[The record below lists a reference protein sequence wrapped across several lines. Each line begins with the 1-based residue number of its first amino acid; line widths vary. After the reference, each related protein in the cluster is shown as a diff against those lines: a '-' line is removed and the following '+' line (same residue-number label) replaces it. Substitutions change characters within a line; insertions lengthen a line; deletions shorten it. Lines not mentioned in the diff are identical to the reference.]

1 MFIGRE
7 EELNFLEDRYNSAD
21 SQLVVL
27 YGRRRVGKTE
37 LLRQF
42 CQDKE
47 HIFYTCTEIIDE
59 KQLEAFSQRLLEKN
73 QQAAKYITR
82 FSDWEQALLSITEL
96 AKEKKIVVVIDE
108 FPYMVKGN
116 NAIPSILQ
124 KLWDE
129 VLKQSNVMLI
139 LCGSAMSFIEKEV
152 LAEKNPLYGRATGIL
167 KMQAMDFYSAQ
178 QFFPN
183 YSMEDKITAYAILG
197 GIPHYL
203 KQFSDKYSLG
213 ENIVRSILSRG
224 SVLYSEVE
232 FLMRQELRETS
243 VYNAVI
249 EAVALGNTQLN
260 DIYQKTQ
267 IDKSKLS
274 VYLKN
279 LLELGTLCR
288 EFSVDANIK
297 EQANTQRGLYK
308 VTDNFFGF
316 WYAFVFPNLSELESG
331 DAGGIYQYVVKPEL
345 ERFTSYVFEDVCQ
358 QYLRKQNR
366 KHGLPFYFTKIGRWW
381 NKTDEID
388 IMAVDYRQTQLLLG
402 ECKYKHRPVDVKD
415 LKHFLGKKVAQ
426 DKRLYYYFFSKAG
439 YTEQAVAYAAEKGI
453 KLVSLDELV

>member
-21 SQLVVL
+21 GQLVVL

-152 LAEKNPLYGRATGIL
+152 LAEK
-167 KMQAMDFYSAQ
+167 
-178 QFFPN
+178 
-183 YSMEDKITAYAILG
+183 
-197 GIPHYL
+197 
-203 KQFSDKYSLG
+203 
-213 ENIVRSILSRG
+213 IV
-224 SVLYSEVE
+224 
-232 FLMRQELRETS
+232 
-243 VYNAVI
+243 
-249 EAVALGNTQLN
+249 
-260 DIYQKTQ
+260 
-267 IDKSKLS
+267 
-274 VYLKN
+274 
-279 LLELGTLCR
+279 
-288 EFSVDANIK
+288 
-297 EQANTQRGLYK
+297 
-308 VTDNFFGF
+308 
-316 WYAFVFPNLSELESG
+316 VF
-331 DAGGIYQYVVKPEL
+331 IV
-345 ERFTSYVFEDVCQ
+345 
-358 QYLRKQNR
+358 
-366 KHGLPFYFTKIGRWW
+366 
-381 NKTDEID
+381 
-388 IMAVDYRQTQLLLG
+388 
-402 ECKYKHRPVDVKD
+402 KHRC
-415 LKHFLGKKVAQ
+415 
-426 DKRLYYYFFSKAG
+426 
-439 YTEQAVAYAAEKGI
+439 
-453 KLVSLDELV
+453 

>member
-1 MFIGRE
+1 
-7 EELNFLEDRYNSAD
+7 
-21 SQLVVL
+21 
-27 YGRRRVGKTE
+27 
-37 LLRQF
+37 
-42 CQDKE
+42 
-47 HIFYTCTEIIDE
+47 
-59 KQLEAFSQRLLEKN
+59 
-73 QQAAKYITR
+73 
-82 FSDWEQALLSITEL
+82 
-96 AKEKKIVVVIDE
+96 
-108 FPYMVKGN
+108 MVKGN

-183 YSMEDKITAYAILG
+183 YSTEDKITAYAILG

-260 DIYQKTQ
+260 DIYQK
-267 IDKSKLS
+267 LR
-274 VYLKN
+274 L
-279 LLELGTLCR
+279 
-288 EFSVDANIK
+288 IK
-297 EQANTQRGLYK
+297 A
-308 VTDNFFGF
+308 
-316 WYAFVFPNLSELESG
+316 S
-331 DAGGIYQYVVKPEL
+331 
-345 ERFTSYVFEDVCQ
+345 
-358 QYLRKQNR
+358 
-366 KHGLPFYFTKIGRWW
+366 
-381 NKTDEID
+381 
-388 IMAVDYRQTQLLLG
+388 
-402 ECKYKHRPVDVKD
+402 
-415 LKHFLGKKVAQ
+415 
-426 DKRLYYYFFSKAG
+426 
-439 YTEQAVAYAAEKGI
+439 
-453 KLVSLDELV
+453 

>member
-7 EELNFLEDRYNSAD
+7 EELNFLVDRYNSAD
-21 SQLVVL
+21 GQLVVL

-96 AKEKKIVVVIDE
+96 AKDKKIVVVIDE

-183 YSMEDKITAYAILG
+183 YSIEDKITAYAILG

-203 KQFSDKYSLG
+203 KQFSDKYSLD
-213 ENIVRSILSRG
+213 ENIVRNILIRG

-274 VYLKN
+274 VYLKIFWN
-279 LLELGTLCR
+279 WEFYVGSFLWMLILRSKLIHREAYTRLPTISSVFGMPLCSR
-288 EFSVDANIK
+288 IYLSWNQAMQEEFINMLSSLSWSVLHHMYSKMFVSNIYVSRT
-297 EQANTQRGLYK
+297 ENTVYRFILPRL
-308 VTDNFFGF
+308 
-316 WYAFVFPNLSELESG
+316 A
-331 DAGGIYQYVVKPEL
+331 AGG
-345 ERFTSYVFEDVCQ
+345 T
-358 QYLRKQNR
+358 
-366 KHGLPFYFTKIGRWW
+366 
-381 NKTDEID
+381 
-388 IMAVDYRQTQLLLG
+388 
-402 ECKYKHRPVDVKD
+402 
-415 LKHFLGKKVAQ
+415 
-426 DKRLYYYFFSKAG
+426 RLMR
-439 YTEQAVAYAAEKGI
+439 
-453 KLVSLDELV
+453 